1 MDNLEKILK
10 ERRDDFPEEPA
21 EGHFERFQNRLEQTK
36 RKTKRK
42 KLLVSRVSRVAA
54 VAIILLLSANLV
66 LYWFH
71 PANDQG
77 RAVNQTEKIS
87 GEFNEAQLYYTA
99 RINDGISQL
108 QKMAGQGV
116 ESSKEAKEIQ
126 KELTEMDSL
135 YRNLQKELKANPG
148 DERILNAM
156 IEHYQTK
163 LAIIN
168 TMLNDLKNASIQ
180 KKSSSHEKIQI

>member
-10 ERRDDFPEEPA
+10 ERRDDFLEEPA
-21 EGHFERFQNRLEQTK
+21 DGHFERFRDRLGNHEIKPNK
-36 RKTKRK
+36 RHF
-42 KLLVSRVSRVAA
+42 LVSRFSRVAA

-71 PANDQG
+71 PATESKQ
-77 RAVNQTEKIS
+77 AVAQTEEVP
-87 GEFNEAQLYYTA
+87 GEFNEAQLYYTT
-99 RINDGISQL
+99 RINDGLSQL
-108 QKMAGQGV
+108 KKMASQGV
-116 ESSKEAKEIQ
+116 ESPKEVKEIQ
-126 KELTEMDSL
+126 KEMTEMDNL
-135 YRNLQKELKANPG
+135 YRNLQKELKVSPG

-168 TMLNDLKNASIQ
+168 TILNDLKNASIQ
-180 KKSSSHEKIQI
+180 KKSSSHENVQI

>member
-1 MDNLEKILK
+1 MDNLEKIIND
-10 ERRDDFPEEPA
+10 RREDFPEEPA
-21 EGHFERFQNRLEQTK
+21 EGHFERFQNRLEHHARRNRR
-36 RKTKRK
+36 RKT
-42 KLLVSRVSRVAA
+42 LQSRFGRIAA

-71 PANDQG
+71 PAQKQQQ
-77 RAVNQTEKIS
+77 AMSQTEEVT

-108 QKMAGQGV
+108 HKMASQGI
-116 ESSKEAKEIQ
+116 ESPKEVKEIQ

-168 TMLNDLKNASIQ
+168 TILNDLKNASNQ
-180 KKSSSHEKIQI
+180 KKSSSHENVQI

>member
-1 MDNLEKILK
+1 MDNLEKIIK
-10 ERRDDFPEEPA
+10 DRRDDFLEEPA
-21 EGHFERFQNRLEQTK
+21 EGHFERFQNRLAQAEG
-36 RKTKRK
+36 KTKRK
-42 KLLVSRVSRVAA
+42 KLFVSRFSRVAA

-66 LYWFH
+66 MYWFH
-71 PANDQG
+71 PAQDQSQ
-77 RAVNQTEKIS
+77 AVNQTEEVP

-108 QKMAGQGV
+108 QKMANQGV
-116 ESSKEAKEIQ
+116 ESPKEVKEIQ

-135 YRNLQKELKANPG
+135 YRNLQKELKVNPG

-168 TMLNDLKNASIQ
+168 TILNDLKNASIQ
-180 KKSSSHEKIQI
+180 KKSSSHENVQI

>member
-10 ERRDDFPEEPA
+10 ERREDFLEEPA
-21 EGHFERFQNRLEQTK
+21 EGHFERFQDRLDQTG
-36 RKTKRK
+36 K
-42 KLLVSRVSRVAA
+42 KQKNLLVSRFSRVAA

-71 PANDQG
+71 PTADKSQ
-77 RAVNQTEKIS
+77 AVSQTEEVP
-87 GEFNEAQLYYTA
+87 GEFNEAQIYYTA

-108 QKMAGQGV
+108 HKMANQGV
-116 ESSKEAKEIQ
+116 ESSKEVKEIQ
-126 KELTEMDSL
+126 KELTEMDIL
-135 YRNLQKELKANPG
+135 YRNLQKELKVNPG

-168 TMLNDLKNASIQ
+168 TILTDLKNASIQ
-180 KKSSSHEKIQI
+180 KKSSSHENVKI